1 MGKVYAIGEML
12 IDFTPYGEDGVFK
25 RNAGGAPA
33 NVAVCVAR
41 LGGESAV
48 VTKLGK
54 DLFGDYLV
62 GVLQR
67 EKVDAKF
74 VYRTDCANT
83 ALAFVTLSEG
93 GERSFSFYRNPSADL
108 FLNEDEVSQIPFRKD
123 DILHFGSVDL
133 VDYPVRKA
141 HKRAIARAKAA
152 GAIVSFDPNLRYNLW
167 KDPRDLLD
175 TVNAFIPYADVVK
188 VSEEELAD
196 ITGLSDEKQAV
207 KTLFRG
213 DVRLI
218 FVTRGG
224 NGASVY
230 TKSGREFT
238 ALSERA
244 NCVDTTGAG
253 DTFVG
258 AVLFQLQKSGI
269 SRDGLDGT
277 EDFDRWLHF
286 ANKAAWFV
294 VQRAGAIPAMPF
306 AGEVFQE
313 QESGCGKL

>member
-12 IDFTPYGEDGVFK
+12 IDFTPCGEEGVFK

-48 VTKLGK
+48 ISKLGK

-62 GVLQR
+62 NVLQ
-67 EKVDAKF
+67 KGNVDSRF
-74 VYRTDCANT
+74 VYRTDAANT
-83 ALAFVTLSEG
+83 ALAFVTLDEEG
-93 GERSFSFYRNPSADL
+93 DRSFSFYRNPSADL
-108 FLNEDEVSQIPFRKD
+108 FLNEQEVTKVPFKKG

-133 VDYPVRKA
+133 VDYPVRGA
-141 HKRAIARAKAA
+141 HMSAISHAKDV

-167 KDPRDLLD
+167 KNPKELLD
-175 TVNAFIPYADVVK
+175 TVNTFIPFADVVK

-196 ITGLSDEKQAV
+196 ITGISDEKEAV
-207 KTLFRG
+207 RKLFRG

-224 NGASVY
+224 KGASVY
-230 TKSGREFT
+230 TKNGSVYSS
-238 ALSERA
+238 ASEHA

-253 DTFVG
+253 DTFIG
-258 AVLFQLQKSGI
+258 AILFQLLRSGKSREELDTIG
-269 SRDGLDGT
+269 GLQN
-277 EDFDRWLHF
+277 WLRF

-294 VQRAGAIPAMPF
+294 VQRPGAIPAMPSYF
-306 AGEVFQE
+306 EVFGE
-313 QESGCGKL
+313 EGKSSGN

>member
-12 IDFTPYGEDGVFK
+12 IDFTPYEEEGVFK

-54 DLFGDYLV
+54 DMFGDYLV
-62 GVLQR
+62 NVLQK
-67 EKVDAKF
+67 EKVDDTF
-74 VYRTDCANT
+74 VYRTDSANT
-83 ALAFVTLSEG
+83 ALAFASLRED

-108 FLNEDEVSQIPFRKD
+108 FLNAEETSQIPFQKE

-133 VDYPVRKA
+133 VDYPVRQA
-141 HKRAIARAKAA
+141 HKNAIARAKEA

-167 KDPRDLLD
+167 KDPQELLD
-175 TVNAFIPYADVVK
+175 TVNAFLPYADIVK

-196 ITGLSDEKQAV
+196 ITGLADEKQAV
-207 KTLFRG
+207 NKLFRG

-224 NGASVY
+224 KGASVY
-230 TKSGREFT
+230 TKDGRVFT
-238 ALSERA
+238 ARSDRA
-244 NCVDTTGAG
+244 DCVDTTGAG

-258 AVLFQLQKSGI
+258 AVLFQLLQKGKSREQLTGI
-269 SRDGLDGT
+269 D
-277 EDFDRWLHF
+277 DFDCWLHY

-294 VQRAGAIPAMPF
+294 VQRTGAIPAMPS
-306 AGEVFQE
+306 ADEVF
-313 QESGCGKL
+313 GK

>member
-12 IDFTPYGEDGVFK
+12 IDFTPYGEEGVFK

-41 LGGESAV
+41 LGGASAV

-62 GVLQR
+62 SVLQK

-74 VYRTDCANT
+74 VYRTDSANT
-83 ALAFVTLSEG
+83 ALAFVTLGEG

-108 FLNEDEVSQIPFRKD
+108 FLSAEEVSQIPFQKD

-133 VDYPVRKA
+133 VDYPVRQA
-141 HKRAIARAKAA
+141 HENAIARAKAA

-167 KDPRDLLD
+167 KDPQDLLN

-196 ITGLSDEKQAV
+196 ITGISDEMQAV
-207 KTLFRG
+207 NKLFRG

-224 NGASVY
+224 KGASVY
-230 TKSGREFT
+230 TKGGRVFT
-238 ALSERA
+238 ACSERA

-258 AVLFQLQKSGI
+258 AVLFQLLQSGK
-269 SRDGLDGT
+269 SRDGLDCI

-286 ANKAAWFV
+286 ANTAARYV

-306 AGEVFQE
+306 AAEVF
-313 QESGCGKL
+313 GK

>member
-12 IDFTPYGEDGVFK
+12 IDFTPYGEEGVFK

-41 LGGESAV
+41 LGGKSAV

-67 EKVDAKF
+67 ENVDASY

-83 ALAFVTLSEG
+83 ALAFVTLGEG

-108 FLNEDEVSQIPFRKD
+108 FLQEEEAEAIPFVKD

-133 VDYPVRKA
+133 VDYPVRQA
-141 HKRAIARAKAA
+141 HKKAIARAKAA

-167 KDPRDLLD
+167 KDPQELLS
-175 TVNAFIPYADVVK
+175 TVNTFVPYADIVK

-196 ITGLSDEKQAV
+196 ITGIAEEKQAV
-207 KTLFRG
+207 QKLFRG
-213 DVRLI
+213 DVRLV

-230 TKSGREFT
+230 TKDGKEFT
-238 ALSERA
+238 APSDRA

-258 AVLFQLQKSGI
+258 AILYQLQKSGK
-269 SRDGLDGT
+269 SRDQLDQSQ
-277 EDFDRWLHF
+277 DLKRWLHF

-294 VQRAGAIPAMPF
+294 VQRPGAIPAMPSET
-306 AGEVFQE
+306 EVFGDH
-313 QESGCGKL
+313 SAD